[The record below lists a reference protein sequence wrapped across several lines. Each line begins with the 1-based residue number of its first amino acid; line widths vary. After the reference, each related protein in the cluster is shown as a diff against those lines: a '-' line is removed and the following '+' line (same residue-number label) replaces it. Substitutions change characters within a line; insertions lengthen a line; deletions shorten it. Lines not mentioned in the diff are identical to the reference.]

1 MNKIFQLLLAAIL
14 LPGVL
19 AAQVTITAAD
29 VAPIGFKGFQSRDS
43 LPEANLQPG
52 GTGLQSWDFTSL
64 KDMSS
69 DTLLVLNPESTPYSG
84 QFDGAAFAVRRN
96 SDLYI
101 YFSKNDDALRLQG
114 VSGKQLYQG
123 FVVQGSLKFSPQQTL
138 LAFPT
143 NADSEFSE
151 NVTSTVQ
158 VPGSAIGSTFDS
170 LRLRSFISRNI
181 KFDAYGELKTPA
193 GVYDA
198 LRATE
203 IEASYDSVYIFS
215 SGIWFPLQATE
226 SDTIVYY
233 NWWTNT
239 GALSFPVVQIE
250 SRTNGEIKLVSWLR
264 DVVSGVN
271 DRSIGPAA
279 LSLSPNPASDLATV
293 LLPGARA
300 GWLEVIDQQGRLC
313 LKQTI
318 SSERETI
325 ALSGLTAGI
334 HLVVWKGQDGGVRGF
349 SRLQIVR

>member
-1 MNKIFQLLLAAIL
+1 MSKLIKLLSAALL
-14 LPGVL
+14 LPGAL
-19 AAQVTITAAD
+19 AAQITIVAGD

-43 LPEANLQPG
+43 LPDANVQPG

-69 DTLLVLNPESTPYSG
+69 DTLLALTAESTPYSD

-101 YFSKNDDALRLQG
+101 YFSKNDEALRLQG

-123 FVVQGSLKFSPQQTL
+123 FVVQGSLKFAPQQTL
-138 LAFPT
+138 LEFPT
-143 NADSEFSE
+143 NFDSEFSE

-170 LRLRSFISRNI
+170 LRLRSFISRTI

-193 GVYDA
+193 GMYDA

-203 IEASYDSVYIFS
+203 TEASYDSVYIYS
-215 SGIWFPLQATE
+215 GGIWFPLQATE

-250 SRTNGEIKLVSWLR
+250 SRTNGDIKLVSWLR
-264 DVVSGVN
+264 DVASSVDGRN
-271 DRSIGPAA
+271 EPAA
-279 LSLSPNPASDLATV
+279 LLLSPNPAADFTTV
-293 LLPGARA
+293 VLPEASQ

-313 LKQTI
+313 LKQPV
-318 SSERETI
+318 SSERETLG
-325 ALSGLTAGI
+325 LSGLSPGT
-334 HLVVWKGQDGGVRGF
+334 HLVIWKGKDGSMLGF
-349 SRLQIVR
+349 SRLQVVR